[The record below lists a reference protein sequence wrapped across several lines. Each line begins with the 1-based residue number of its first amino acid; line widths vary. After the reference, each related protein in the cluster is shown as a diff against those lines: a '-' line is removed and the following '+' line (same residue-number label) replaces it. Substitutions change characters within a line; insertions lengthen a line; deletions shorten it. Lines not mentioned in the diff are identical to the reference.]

1 MDQKRLLLAALLSL
15 IVLFGWQALMPPPEP
30 ESGSEVQSATADGAG
45 TEPAVQ
51 DPPPEPSAGELA
63 ATAGDAEGGEGPSPA
78 ASQPAATA
86 TEAAAAPAF
95 TPVSGD
101 RPQVVVLG
109 NGSHRVEFSNRG
121 GVLEHYI
128 LLDRLEAG
136 GGELDLVRRREGG
149 LVDFALLDQAGEP
162 LAANEELFAVE
173 KGRDWLR
180 LSYADAEVAIDK
192 RWQLLGDGQIEF
204 ELSVRGV
211 DNWGWHL
218 GPGVRNPPADEASS
232 RLMHRN
238 AVYLQAGEI
247 ETVAA
252 GKATESLSIDA
263 ASAAWF
269 GLEDNYFLSVAIPE
283 ALSGEVRFVPFRS
296 TAEPGGI
303 GTWVAPGPVF
313 ENAPDSPT
321 EWGMWVYP
329 EGSVWKGR
337 LYLGAKQ
344 MDELAAVAPRLD
356 DTVHTGM
363 LRILARPLHVALLW
377 IHDNIVANYG
387 WAIVLLTGL
396 VRIVLFPL
404 THKSAVSMRKMQALN
419 PKIQGIRAK
428 YRPKLK
434 DKQGRPNVD
443 MQRKMNEE
451 VMALYKSEGVNPAG
465 GCLPMLLQLPVFIA
479 FYTMLPVAVELRNA
493 PWGLWIQD
501 LSMPDPYYALPIV
514 MGASQL
520 LFQQLMPST
529 GDKMQRRIMMLM
541 PIFFTFLFLKFAAGL
556 VLYWLTSNLL
566 GIGQQLITNRLLGPP
581 ETAPEK

>member
-30 ESGSEVQSATADGAG
+30 ESGSELQSATADNAG
-45 TEPAVQ
+45 TELAAQ
-51 DPPPEPSAGELA
+51 DPSPQPRAGEPA
-63 ATAGDAEGGEGPSPA
+63 AAAGDAEGGEGLSPA
-78 ASQPAATA
+78 ASQPPATA
-86 TEAAAAPAF
+86 TAF
-95 TPVSGD
+95 TPISGD

-121 GVLEHYI
+121 GVLEHYV

-136 GGELDLVRRREGG
+136 GGDLDLVRRREGG
-149 LVDFALLDQAGEP
+149 LMDFALVDEVGEP
-162 LAANEELFAVE
+162 LAVNEGLFAVE
-173 KGRDWLR
+173 KGTDWVR
-180 LSYADAEVAIDK
+180 FSYAEAGIAVDK
-192 RWQLLGDGQIEF
+192 RWQLLGDGQIKF
-204 ELSVRGV
+204 ELTVRGL

-218 GPGVRNPPADEASS
+218 GPGVRNPPLDEAGS

-238 AVYLQAGEI
+238 AVYLEAGEV

-252 GKATESLSIDA
+252 GKANEPLAIDA
-263 ASAAWF
+263 AGAAWF
-269 GLEDNYFLSVAIPE
+269 GLEDNYFLTVAIPE
-283 ALSGEVRFVPFRS
+283 TMAGEVRFVPFRS
-296 TAEPGGI
+296 TAEPGGT

-313 ENAPDSPT
+313 DNAADSLT

-329 EGSVWKGR
+329 AGESWSGR
-337 LYLGAKQ
+337 LYLGAKE
-344 MDELAAVAPRLD
+344 MDELATVAPRLD

-363 LRILARPLHVALLW
+363 LRILARPLHTALLW
-377 IHDNIVANYG
+377 IHDHVVANYG
-387 WAIVLLTGL
+387 WSIVLLTGL
-396 VRIVLFPL
+396 VRILLFPL

-419 PKIQGIRAK
+419 PKIQGIRSK

-434 DKQGRPNVD
+434 DKQGRPNAD

-493 PWGLWIQD
+493 PWLLWIQD
-501 LSMPDPYYALPIV
+501 LSMPDPYYVLPIV

-520 LFQQLMPST
+520 LFQRLMPST

-581 ETAPEK
+581 EAVPAK